1 MTIREQLFAYIKKKY
16 KAAPERLWARFP
28 DYVIFR
34 HEDNRKWF
42 ALIMDI
48 PRNRLGLEGDDLVDV
63 LNLKM
68 PDPLLVD
75 LLVSQPGYF
84 RGYHLNHGNWI
95 SLLLD
100 GTVPLEE
107 ICRWVEE
114 SYLTTASRETK
125 QKLRPPKEWIVP
137 ANPRYYDIEHAFD
150 HENEILWKQGKG
162 IKTGD
167 TVFMYAAAPVSA
179 ILYKCRVV
187 ETGIPF
193 EHHDGRVT
201 VDAVMRLRLQKRY
214 RPDRFTFD
222 ILGSEYG
229 IFAVRGPRGI
239 PEELSEALK
248 HGK

>member
-16 KAAPERLWARFP
+16 KAEPERLWARFP

-48 PRNRLGLEGDDLVDV
+48 PRNRLGLDGNDLVDV

-95 SLLLD
+95 SILLD
-100 GTVPLEE
+100 GSVPLEE
-107 ICRWVEE
+107 IYRWVEE
-114 SYLTTASRETK
+114 SYLTAASRETK
-125 QKLRPPKEWIVP
+125 QKLRPPKEWIMP

-150 HENEILWKQGKG
+150 HEKEILWKQGKG

-167 TVFMYAAAPVSA
+167 TVFMYVAAPVSA

-201 VDAVMRLRLQKRY
+201 VDAVMRIRLQKRY

-248 HGK
+248 R